1 MFFYFAKAGEKF
13 ENLIF
18 LILNMLW
25 LGVILGGLFVF
36 LISLILK
43 ALLFKY
49 RDIKFKDYFAI
60 VSYSAFPLALSV
72 LFLLPSIL
80 AVFGIY
86 YFTESPEP
94 DKLKPIPFYI
104 FYGIGWILKA
114 YSVLLLLFGL
124 KHITENFFESLIYVL
139 LTSIS
144 SLVLL
149 NLLTEAVKIML

>member
-60 VSYSAFPLALSV
+60 VSIIFGSIHAFTT
-72 LFLLPSIL
+72 
-80 AVFGIY
+80 AV
-86 YFTESPEP
+86 
-94 DKLKPIPFYI
+94 
-104 FYGIGWILKA
+104 
-114 YSVLLLLFGL
+114 
-124 KHITENFFESLIYVL
+124 
-139 LTSIS
+139 
-144 SLVLL
+144 LVL
-149 NLLTEAVKIML
+149 TRSP